1 MIVAAKKPSKED
13 RRANRRALLLRA
25 ELRESG
31 SARYP
36 VDVLD
41 LSETGFSC
49 ESWDAIGLG
58 KSVFLQI
65 ESFAPF
71 PARVVWRDGNLHGFQ
86 FTRSLYPAVVDT
98 IAQRFEVT
106 ERTGPGAR
114 HKG

>member
-1 MIVAAKKPSKED
+1 MIATSGKSKED
-13 RRANRRALLLRA
+13 RRSNRRALTLRA
-25 ELRESG
+25 DLRESG

-71 PARVVWRDGNLHGFQ
+71 PARVVWREGNLHGFQ
-86 FTRSLYPAVVDT
+86 FVRPLYPAVVDT
-98 IAQRFEVT
+98 IAQRFEFR

-114 HKG
+114 RTG

>member
-1 MIVAAKKPSKED
+1 MIAAAKPSKED
-13 RRANRRALLLRA
+13 RRANRRALTLRA
-25 ELRESG
+25 DLRESG

-86 FTRSLYPAVVDT
+86 FVRSLYPAVVDT
-98 IAQRFEVT
+98 IAQRFVFR
-106 ERTGPGAR
+106 ERQAPGAPR
-114 HKG
+114 KD

>member
-1 MIVAAKKPSKED
+1 MNVVANKPSKED
-13 RRANRRALLLRA
+13 RRANRRALTLRA
-25 ELRESG
+25 DLRESG

-86 FTRSLYPAVVDT
+86 FVRALYPAVVDT
-98 IAQRFEVT
+98 IAQRFEFR
-106 ERTGPGAR
+106 EPQGPGAR
-114 HKG
+114 RTD

>member
-1 MIVAAKKPSKED
+1 MIAVAKPSKED
-13 RRANRRALLLRA
+13 RRANRRALMLRA

-31 SARYP
+31 SGRYP
-36 VDVLD
+36 VDVMD

-71 PARVVWRDGNLHGFQ
+71 PARVVWRDGSLHGFQ
-86 FTRSLYPAVVDT
+86 FVRALYPAVVDT
-98 IAQRFEVT
+98 IAQRFEVR
-106 ERTGPGAR
+106 ERTAR
-114 HKG
+114 AARRKD